1 MSWLHYAS
9 SKETG
14 TFSIVA
20 RDRKSGDFA
29 VASATAAPCVGAFL
43 PHAIADVGAIAT
55 QAWVNVNLGYQGLEL
70 MRAGLGVTN
79 ALGALLAEDSGR
91 EKRQL
96 IGIDAN
102 SVFGHTGKECTEA
115 KGHFLGKDFAVAGN
129 ILADTKV
136 LEDMAEDFRG
146 SKGELAARVLQV
158 IEAGQQAGGDRRGKV
173 SAALRV
179 ASRKP
184 KLYHDIRVDYH
195 LEPVRELRSIFDKL
209 KRLQEEYGD
218 DDDGEVLKPKI
229 PRVTR

>member
-1 MSWLHYAS
+1 MPDTHGM
-9 SKETG
+9 KTG

-20 RDRKSGDFA
+20 RDRKSGEFG
-29 VASATAAPCVGAFL
+29 VATATAAPCVGAFL

-70 MRAGLGVTN
+70 MRSGLGVGT
-79 ALGALLAEDSGR
+79 ALEALLSEDPGR

-96 IGIDAN
+96 IGIDGQ

-115 KGHFLGKDFAVAGN
+115 KGHILGDDFAVAGN
-129 ILADTKV
+129 ILADKKV
-136 LEDMAEDFRG
+136 LERMAEDFKR
-146 SKGELAARVLQV
+146 SKGELAPRILQAV
-158 IEAGQQAGGDRRGKV
+158 EAGQQAGGDHRGKM

-195 LEPVRELRSIFDKL
+195 PDPVKQLRTIFDKL
-209 KRLQEEYGD
+209 ERLQEEYGE
-218 DDDGEVLKPKI
+218 DDDGEVLKPRI
-229 PRVTR
+229 TRVLR